1 MQNFDKYMGIYATSG
16 ALQTALS
23 TGALK
28 TPYVALVG
36 ANEEIKYNELFWIAM
51 FVDGDFESGM
61 PKNMANNT
69 WTPLWTTVNSG
80 SIISFKTAELV
91 NPGLVYG
98 DTISFYVDNTSYT
111 AYTAEA
117 NLSNIVL
124 TLTNGN
130 YYLTFSAST
139 PTPDGVY
146 VQEDGWDDPMEIPY
160 NSAVT
165 PASAIS
171 LENTYF
177 TAYDMEMNEL
187 TVVWYRT
194 VTSYYEGTTSEPEMI
209 SENATI
215 SGYDIRDGADSD
227 WEGRL
232 VITAMTAEPDE
243 DYLIYPENPPH
254 VILHLAPDPV
264 QVAAAEECWNNGS
277 TYDFLS
283 DTCEGEECF
292 DDSTQSCCEAFGGTW
307 IDDGLGGGGGFC
319 DYS

>member
-16 ALQTALS
+16 DLQTALS

-28 TPYVALVG
+28 TPYVVLVG
-36 ANEEIKYNELFWIAM
+36 ANEEIEYNELFWIAM
-51 FVDGDFESGM
+51 FVDGDFEIGM
-61 PKNMANNT
+61 PKNMTNNT
-69 WTPLWTTVNSG
+69 WTAVSTTVNSG
-80 SIISFKTAELV
+80 SVISFKTAEQT

-146 VQEDGWDDPMEIPY
+146 FQEDGWDDPMEIPY

-171 LENTYF
+171 LEDTYF
-177 TAYDMEMNEL
+177 TAYDMEMSEL
-187 TVVWYRT
+187 TVIWYRT
-194 VTSYYEGTTSEPEMI
+194 VTSYYDPSSTSEPEMLT
-209 SENATI
+209 ENATI
-215 SGYDIRDGADSD
+215 SGHDIRDGADTD

-254 VILHLAPDPV
+254 VILHLATDPV
-264 QVAAAEECWNNGS
+264 QVSAAEECWNNGS
-277 TYDFLS
+277 TYNFFD
-283 DTCEGEECF
+283 DTCEGDECGGDPECECLANGGDWDAENQICNDFLF
-292 DDSTQSCCEAFGGTW
+292 DF
-307 IDDGLGGGGGFC
+307 
-319 DYS
+319 